1 MRRSSVLA
9 VVSVLLVSGWAQ
21 ASESL
26 PALAAEVR
34 FGCAP
39 RQTVKVDFIE
49 DMRALVEVPEGCQ
62 DAGAKFL
69 VSLACPHN
77 KQCRGS
83 AFVRDYVV
91 AYLQGTRASIRPT
104 NLQAEAPS
112 ALKQMSVRVVGTTQ
126 VEVAESLLHFR
137 AVDVWVV
144 HKEQRASLRLA
155 PGAAGVVRF
164 QGTGR
169 KQVSMAFQVD
179 RSRKESVRL
188 RVVLENGKL
197 LLDEELALGAE
208 RELDCAVTGMAC
220 AGPMRLGVRDS
231 EGRLS
236 TASRDIP

>member
-9 VVSVLLVSGWAQ
+9 VVSVLLASTWAQ

-26 PALAAEVR
+26 PALTAEVR

-39 RQTVKVDFIE
+39 RQAVKVDFIE
-49 DMRALVEVPEGCQ
+49 DMRALVEVPEGCA

-69 VSLACPHN
+69 VSLTCPN

-104 NLQAEAPS
+104 NLQAEAPAS
-112 ALKQMSVRVVGTTQ
+112 LKQMHVRVVGATQ
-126 VEVAESLLHFR
+126 VEVAESLLHYR

-144 HKEQRASLRLA
+144 HKEQRSSLRLA
-155 PGAAGVVRF
+155 PGAAGVVRI

-169 KQVSMAFQVD
+169 KQVAMAFQVD
-179 RSRKESVRL
+179 RSKKESVRL

-197 LLDEELALGAE
+197 LLDEELALGSE
-208 RELDCAVTGMAC
+208 RELDCSVTGMAC

>member
-9 VVSVLLVSGWAQ
+9 VFSVLLASTWAE

-26 PALAAEVR
+26 PALRAEVR

-39 RQTVKVDFIE
+39 RQPVKVDVIE
-49 DMRALVEVPEGCQ
+49 DMRALVEVPSGCA
-62 DAGAKFL
+62 DAGEKFL
-69 VSLACPHN
+69 VSLTCPN

-104 NLQAEAPS
+104 NLQAEAPA
-112 ALKQMSVRVVGTTQ
+112 ALKQMHVRVVGTTR

-144 HKEQRASLRLA
+144 HKEQRSALRLA

-179 RSRKESVRL
+179 RSKKESVRL
-188 RVVLENGKL
+188 RVVLENGRL

-208 RELDCAVTGMAC
+208 RELDCSVTGMAC

-236 TASRDIP
+236 TASRDLP